1 MKDRREGLP
10 RKNASDYWGQYAQ
23 HYTQGY
29 ADAEWVFKR
38 LSFLRRMKMEIRE
51 VAAAGRVSD
60 GRPSMGTLA
69 DEGILKKEYQRS
81 RYGDSPDIVWTNV
94 SENVIVKN
102 GHDTISPGESVTWE
116 K

>member
-1 MKDRREGLP
+1 MLLTIGHSMHSIIRKDML
-10 RKNASDYWGQYAQ
+10 
-23 HYTQGY
+23 TL
-29 ADAEWVFKR
+29 V
-38 LSFLRRMKMEIRE
+38 RRMKMEIRE
-51 VAAAGRVSD
+51 VVAAGRVSGD
-60 GRPSMGTLA
+60 RPSMGTLV

-102 GHDTISPGESVTWE
+102 GYDTILPGESVTWE